1 MPRTLSDISD
11 AMKEI
16 DFCTL
21 STQAGDGAIG
31 ARPMS
36 NNRNV
41 NYEGDEIGR
50 AHV

>member
-1 MPRTLSDISD
+1 MPRTLADLPE
-11 AMKEI
+11 AMKQI

-21 STQAGDGAIG
+21 STQAGGGIIG

-41 NYEGDEIGR
+41 DFDGD
-50 AHV
+50 A